1 MRKAALLI
9 AVLIFLVLTIVYYPT
24 YVEKP
29 ALDGE
34 GPLVVYID
42 PRFPAPE
49 THNPLDWWQT
59 HHMDVVNRGD
69 LERED
74 CLYCHEPQTSC
85 NNCHGYVG
93 VDAIILTPNP

>member
-1 MRKAALLI
+1 MRKAALFIAALI
-9 AVLIFLVLTIVYYPT
+9 ILILLVVYYPT

-29 ALDGE
+29 LLNGN
-34 GPLVVYID
+34 GPLAVEIES
-42 PRFPAPE
+42 RFPAPE

-69 LERED
+69 LEKAD

-85 NNCHGYVG
+85 NNCHAYVG
-93 VDAIILTPNP
+93 VDPIILTSNP